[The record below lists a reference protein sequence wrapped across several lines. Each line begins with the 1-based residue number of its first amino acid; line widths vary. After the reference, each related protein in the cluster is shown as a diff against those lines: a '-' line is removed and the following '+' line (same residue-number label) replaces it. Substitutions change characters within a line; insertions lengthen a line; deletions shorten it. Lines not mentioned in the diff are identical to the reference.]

1 MSSLLRY
8 RSPWRDHIN
17 VPCACGKT
25 LRAKSDQVGTE
36 ILCWNC
42 KATVEVPVP
51 KAPVGWVAQVLR
63 RGARDVLEARTFTL
77 LVLGSFLVTA
87 ALLIPG
93 NGCWTAAVALTVVG
107 LGYGELVRRGSSPDW
122 SNRPRI
128 SLWAWLWRIGLC
140 GFSAFTMVSPWMLA
154 QGYYATGS
162 PRITRVGVSLA
173 LLAASALPLLMLATF
188 AKDVRGRGARQL
200 VLSTIARHP
209 IALLGALAIVPL
221 SLIALEGILYATTRY
236 QGIFA
241 FLVLDLFPKPD
252 TVHPFYGIP
261 YFGWS
266 HYTHFPESV
275 YIGMYADRLRQGYS
289 FVTAL
294 PASLAIQTKNGFDPF
309 AVLMSDLKY
318 LGVRVFFTFV
328 VVMSVLAVMAIQAR
342 WLGLLSSMDS
352 RRGIGQGRGRGS

>member
-1 MSSLLRY
+1 MSILLRH

-17 VPCACGKT
+17 VQCACGKT
-25 LRAKSDQVGTE
+25 LRAKSDQIGTE
-36 ILCWNC
+36 IHCWNC
-42 KATVEVPVP
+42 KASVEVPVP
-51 KAPVGWVAQVLR
+51 KAPVGWVARVLR

-93 NGCWTAAVALTVVG
+93 NGCWTAAVALTFVG

-128 SLWAWLWRIGLC
+128 SLRARLWRIGLC
-140 GFSAFTMVSPWMLA
+140 GVAAFAMVSPWMIA
-154 QGYYATGS
+154 QGNFATGS
-162 PRITRVGVSLA
+162 PRMTRLGVSLA
-173 LLAASALPLLMLATF
+173 LLAASAFPLLMLATF
-188 AKDVRGRGARQL
+188 AHDVRGQGPRRL

-209 IALLGALAIVPL
+209 FAVIGALSLVPL
-221 SLIALEGILYATTRY
+221 SLIALEYILYVTTRY
-236 QGIFA
+236 EGIFS

-266 HYTHFPESV
+266 HYTEFPESV
-275 YIGMYADRLRQGYS
+275 YVGMYTEGLRQGYS

-294 PASLAIQTKNGFDPF
+294 PASVAIHANNGFDPF
-309 AVLMSDLKY
+309 AMVMSDLKY
-318 LGVRVFFTFV
+318 LGIRVFFTFV
-328 VVMSVLAVMAIQAR
+328 VVMSVLAVMAVQAR

-352 RRGIGQGRGRGS
+352 RRGFGQGPA